1 MLLKKITR
9 IFSETGMPCISKNR
23 VFLKISGLNLIFFTE
38 RMSDRKD
45 RYKVLLYNRN
55 KLNIWF
61 ICRVRT
67 KDQIIRTSL

>member
-45 RYKVLLYNRN
+45 RYYIQDITSM
-55 KLNIWF
+55 NIEGL
-61 ICRVRT
+61 
-67 KDQIIRTSL
+67 KKGPAL